1 MKKLLLFVLVV
12 AIAKSSFA
20 QSTSLKKG
28 FKVSIN
34 PYIQLPEDSVVAKKL
49 ISSINSLI
57 SLTDSESITS
67 MYIDSTDKA
76 ANLGLLSGMAAF
88 PANDTDNFYYKPYL
102 TNVYQLP
109 NKEYAIQIAYIGVD
123 TKKIPMLF
131 YTTTFIA
138 KDKGSYFTFSTPLA
152 RNTINWHME
161 KIGMINFY
169 YKLSLDQAKA
179 KSFAAYTADLCK
191 KFGQPV
197 FTLNYYKCE
206 NEQEANQLYGLDYY
220 VGANGDNGGEGGN
233 NDGVSTFL
241 SGTNSEE
248 YRHDMFHFFCGK
260 FIKADERCRITEEG
274 SASIY
279 GGDWSV
285 PADTI
290 IYQLKKYIAANPAA
304 NLYDLFHANTRLY
317 KFVRFQ
323 VAFSIVIN
331 KYVEQKQGFG
341 GVLKLLHAGA
351 EEDNYFKT
359 LSAVIGIDKNNFD
372 VAFRKLL

>member
-1 MKKLLLFVLVV
+1 MKKLLLFILFV
-12 AIAKSSFA
+12 ASIKFSFA
-20 QSTSLKKG
+20 QSTDQKTA
-28 FKVSIN
+28 FEVSIN
-34 PYIQLPEDSVVAKKL
+34 SNIQLPADSLIAKKL
-49 ISSINSLI
+49 IRSINHLI

-67 MYIDSTDKA
+67 IYIDSSDKA
-76 ANLGLLSGMAAF
+76 VNLGLLSGMGSV
-88 PANDTDNFYYKPYL
+88 PASDTDNFYYKPYL

-109 NKEYAIQIAYIGVD
+109 SKDYAIQIAYIGVSPHK
-123 TKKIPMLF
+123 TPLL
-131 YTTTFIA
+131 YYVTTFIA
-138 KDKGSYFTFSTPLA
+138 KDKGNYFTFSAPLA
-152 RNTINWHME
+152 RNTINWHKE

-179 KSFAAYTADLCK
+179 KSFADYTADLCK
-191 KFGQPV
+191 KFGQPL

-290 IYQLKKYIAANPAA
+290 VYQLKKYIAANPTA
-304 NLYDLFHANTRLY
+304 NLYDLFHTNDRLY
-317 KFVRFQ
+317 KLVRFQ

-331 KYVEQKQGFG
+331 KYVEQKQGFS

-351 EEDNYFKT
+351 EEDNYFKALNNVT
-359 LSAVIGIDKNNFD
+359 GINKDNFN
-372 VAFRKLL
+372 VECRKLL